1 MERPIFD
8 SRSPLYKTPFG
19 AVPCGRH
26 ITLTLYPPVEE
37 NFTGGALILNLEFA
51 GEIREI
57 PLVPAPDPSASPEAP
72 VSETAP
78 ADRTGSDS
86 DTVGGQGNTAAPEGE
101 NTAPA
106 EDGPAVSVPAVF
118 TVAYTAPAEPEL
130 IWYCFRFTR
139 RDGSAAFLGKNGLC
153 GEGQAACWQ
162 QTVYDDQFSTPEW
175 FGRGVTYQIFPDRFH
190 RTFIPDPA
198 GMLGDRIVHQNW
210 EELMDYLPDE
220 HGEIRNRDFFGGS
233 LMGIEEKL
241 PYLKELGVRTL
252 YLCPIFESD
261 SNHRYNTGDYDKID
275 PMLGTEEDFTRLCTK
290 AHALGIRVM
299 LDGVFNHTGNNSR
312 YFNALGAYPSLGAAQ
327 SQESPYYPWYNFQEW
342 PHRYDCW
349 WGIHTLPAVNES
361 HPEYIDFI
369 IEGKDAVIRR
379 WLRAGADAWRLDVA
393 DELPDEFIA
402 RIRRVMM
409 EEKAESFLLGEV
421 WEDGS
426 NKIAYSKRRKY
437 LLGRETHG
445 LMNYPFRV
453 SAMDYL
459 RGGDAAAFRDAM
471 ETIRENYPRPAF
483 YSCMNMLGTHD
494 NPRILTLLGTFP
506 KEAPH
511 TRTERAHYRMS
522 PEEYHRGCRLLQ
534 TGAIILY
541 AFPGSPTIFYGDEAG
556 MEGYEDPFNRGTFP
570 WGHEDRVLQRRFA
583 LLGSLRNN
591 RLSLQKGDIR
601 WLYAQG
607 HGLAF
612 ARTLGDEVT
621 IAATNAGDEPVFMT
635 FDWSGDLATDALTGQ
650 QFLTVNGK
658 ITICLPPLDGVLLV

>member
-8 SRSPLYKTPFG
+8 SRDLACKAPFG
-19 AVPCGRH
+19 AVTCGRL
-26 ITLTLYPPVEE
+26 ITFRLYPPAEE
-37 NFTGGALILNLEFA
+37 NIAAAWLVLYREFA
-51 GEIREI
+51 NMREEF
-57 PLVPAPDPSASPEAP
+57 PFSP
-72 VSETAP
+72 
-78 ADRTGSDS
+78 
-86 DTVGGQGNTAAPEGE
+86 AAPENAAGGAPSP
-101 NTAPA
+101 TADIQP
-106 EDGPAVSVPAVF
+106 DSGGGPGFSLR
-118 TVAYTAPAEPEL
+118 YRSPAEPEL
-130 IWYCFRFTR
+130 IWYCFRLVR
-139 RDGSAAFLGKNGLC
+139 GDGSQVWLGKNGLC

-162 QTVYDDQFSTPEW
+162 QTVYDNQLSTPEW
-175 FGRGVTYQIFPDRFH
+175 FGKGVTYQIFPDRFR
-190 RTFIPDPA
+190 RTFVPDPS
-198 GMLGDRIVHQNW
+198 GMLGDRVVHQDW
-210 EELMDYLPDE
+210 GELMDYLPDE

-241 PYLKELGVRTL
+241 PYLKELGVSTL

-275 PMLGTEEDFTRLCTK
+275 PMLGTQEDFTRLCTK
-290 AHALGIRVM
+290 AHALGIHVM

-312 YFNALGAYPSLGAAQ
+312 YFNALGSYPSLGAAQ
-327 SQESPYYPWYNFQEW
+327 SRESPYYPWYNFQEW

-369 IEGKDAVIRR
+369 IEGEDSVIRR

-402 RIRRVMM
+402 RIRKVMM
-409 EEKAESFLLGEV
+409 EEKSESFLLGEV

-459 RGGDAAAFRDAM
+459 RGGDAAAFKEAM

-494 NPRILTLLGTFP
+494 NPRILTLLGTYP
-506 KEAPH
+506 REAPH
-511 TRTERAHYRMS
+511 SRTERAHYRMT

-541 AFPGSPTIFYGDEAG
+541 TFPGSPTIFYGDEAG

-570 WGHEDRVLQRRFA
+570 WGHEDRMLQRRFA

-591 RLSLQKGDIR
+591 RLSLQKGDLH
-601 WLYAQG
+601 WLQAQG

-612 ARTLGDEVT
+612 ARTLGDEIT

-635 FDWSGDLATDALTGQ
+635 FDWPGDLATDALTGQ
-650 QFLTVNGK
+650 QFLAVDGK
-658 ITICLPPLDGVLLV
+658 ITICLSPLDGVLLV

>member
-1 MERPIFD
+1 MDRPIFD
-8 SRSPLYKTPFG
+8 SRSPQCKAPFG
-19 AVPCGRH
+19 AVPCGQP
-26 ITLTLYPPVEE
+26 ITLTLFPPADCAGGVLVLHLE
-37 NFTGGALILNLEFA
+37 FTGLT
-51 GEIREI
+51 R
-57 PLVPAPDPSASPEAP
+57 EAP
-72 VSETAP
+72 LSPVAGGE
-78 ADRTGSDS
+78 GY
-86 DTVGGQGNTAAPEGE
+86 TVT
-101 NTAPA
+101 
-106 EDGPAVSVPAVF
+106 
-118 TVAYTAPAEPEL
+118 YHAPAEPEL
-130 IWYCFRFTR
+130 IWYCFRLER
-139 RDGSAAFLGKNGLC
+139 RDGSQVWLGKNGLC

-162 QTVYDDQFSTPEW
+162 QTVYDDALSTPEW
-175 FGRGVTYQIFPDRFH
+175 FGKGVTYQIFPDRFR
-190 RTFIPDPA
+190 RTAVPDPT
-198 GMLGDRIVHQNW
+198 GMLGDRVVHQNW
-210 EELMDYLPDE
+210 EELMEYLPDE
-220 HGEIRNRDFFGGS
+220 RGEIRNRDFFGGS

-241 PYLKELGVRTL
+241 PYLKELGVSTL

-275 PMLGTEEDFTRLCTK
+275 PMLGTQEDFTRLCTK
-290 AHALGIRVM
+290 AHALGIHVM

-312 YFNALGAYPSLGAAQ
+312 YFNALGSYPSLGAAQ
-327 SQESPYYPWYNFQEW
+327 SRESPYYPWYNFQEW

-369 IEGKDAVIRR
+369 IEGEDSVIRR

-402 RIRRVMM
+402 RIRKVMM
-409 EEKAESFLLGEV
+409 EEKSESFLLGEV

-459 RGGDAAAFRDAM
+459 RGGDAAAFKEAM

-494 NPRILTLLGTFP
+494 NPRILTLLGTYP
-506 KEAPH
+506 REAPPS
-511 TRTERAHYRMS
+511 RTERAHYRMT

-570 WGHEDRVLQRRFA
+570 WGHEDRMLQRRFA
-583 LLGSLRNN
+583 LLGSLRSN
-591 RLSLQKGDIR
+591 RVSLQKGELR
-601 WLYAQG
+601 WLHAQG

-612 ARTLGDEVT
+612 ARTLGDEIT
-621 IAATNAGDEPVFMT
+621 IAATNAGDEPIFMT
-635 FDWSGDLATDALTGQ
+635 FDWPGYLATDALTGQ
-650 QFLTVNGK
+650 QFLAVEGK

>member
-8 SRSPLYKTPFG
+8 SRDLACKAPFG
-19 AVPCGRH
+19 AVTCGRL
-26 ITLTLYPPVEE
+26 ITFRLYPPAEE
-37 NFTGGALILNLEFA
+37 NIAAAWLVLYREFA
-51 GEIREI
+51 NMREEF
-57 PLVPAPDPSASPEAP
+57 PFSP
-72 VSETAP
+72 
-78 ADRTGSDS
+78 
-86 DTVGGQGNTAAPEGE
+86 AAPENAAGGAPSP
-101 NTAPA
+101 TADIQP
-106 EDGPAVSVPAVF
+106 DSGGGPGFSLR
-118 TVAYTAPAEPEL
+118 YRSPAEPEL
-130 IWYCFRFTR
+130 IWYCFRLVR
-139 RDGSAAFLGKNGLC
+139 GDGSQVWLGKNGLC

-162 QTVYDDQFSTPEW
+162 QTVYDNQLSTPEW
-175 FGRGVTYQIFPDRFH
+175 FGKGVTYQIFPDRFR
-190 RTFIPDPA
+190 RTFVPDPS
-198 GMLGDRIVHQNW
+198 GMLGDRVVHQDW
-210 EELMDYLPDE
+210 GELMDYLPDE

-241 PYLKELGVRTL
+241 PYLKELGVSTL

-275 PMLGTEEDFTRLCTK
+275 PMLGTQEDFTRLCTK
-290 AHALGIRVM
+290 AHALGIHVM

-312 YFNALGAYPSLGAAQ
+312 YFNALGSYPSLGAAQ
-327 SQESPYYPWYNFQEW
+327 SRESPYYPWYNFQEW

-361 HPEYIDFI
+361 HPAYIDFI
-369 IEGKDAVIRR
+369 IEGEDSVIRR

-402 RIRRVMM
+402 RIRKVMM
-409 EEKAESFLLGEV
+409 EEKSESFLLGEV

-459 RGGDAAAFRDAM
+459 RGGDAAAFKEAM

-494 NPRILTLLGTFP
+494 NPRILTLLGTYP
-506 KEAPH
+506 REAPH
-511 TRTERAHYRMS
+511 SRTERAHYRMT

-541 AFPGSPTIFYGDEAG
+541 TFPGSPTIFYGDEAG

-570 WGHEDRVLQRRFA
+570 WGHEDRMLQRRFA
-583 LLGSLRNN
+583 LLGSLRSN
-591 RLSLQKGDIR
+591 RVSLQKGELR
-601 WLYAQG
+601 WLHAQG

-612 ARTLGDEVT
+612 ARTLGDEIT
-621 IAATNAGDEPVFMT
+621 IAATNAGDEPIFMT
-635 FDWSGDLATDALTGQ
+635 FDWPGYLATDALTGQ
-650 QFLTVNGK
+650 QFLAVEGK

>member
-19 AVPCGRH
+19 AVPCGRQ

-72 VSETAP
+72 VSETAA
-78 ADRTGSDS
+78 ADCTGSDS
-86 DTVGGQGNTAAPEGE
+86 DTVGGQGGAAAPEGE
-101 NTAPA
+101 GTVPA
-106 EDGPAVSVPAVF
+106 EESSAASVPAVF

-459 RGGDAAAFRDAM
+459 RGGDAAAFRDAI

-511 TRTERAHYRMS
+511 TRTERAHYRMN

>member
-57 PLVPAPDPSASPEAP
+57 PLVPAPGSSASPEAP

-78 ADRTGSDS
+78 ADRTGSNV
-86 DTVGGQGNTAAPEGE
+86 DTVGHQGGAAAPEGE
-101 NTAPA
+101 GTVPA
-106 EDGPAVSVPAVF
+106 EENSAASVPAVF

-635 FDWSGDLATDALTGQ
+635 FDWSSDLATDALTGQ

>member
-1 MERPIFD
+1 MERSIFD

-57 PLVPAPDPSASPEAP
+57 PLVPAPDPSASPEVP
-72 VSETAP
+72 VSETAA
-78 ADRTGSDS
+78 ADRTGSNV
-86 DTVGGQGNTAAPEGE
+86 DTVGHQGGAAAPEGE
-101 NTAPA
+101 STAPA
-106 EDGPAVSVPAVF
+106 EESSAASVPAVF

-312 YFNALGAYPSLGAAQ
+312 YFNALGTYPSLGAAQ

-459 RGGDAAAFRDAM
+459 RGGDAAAFKEAM

-511 TRTERAHYRMS
+511 TRTERAHYRMT

-570 WGHEDRVLQRRFA
+570 WGHEDRMLQRRFA

-591 RLSLQKGDIR
+591 RLSLQKGDLH
-601 WLYAQG
+601 WLQAQG

-612 ARTLGDEVT
+612 ARTLGDEIT

-635 FDWSGDLATDALTGQ
+635 FDWPGDLATDALTGQ
-650 QFLTVNGK
+650 QFLAVDGK
-658 ITICLPPLDGVLLV
+658 ITICLSPLDGVLLV